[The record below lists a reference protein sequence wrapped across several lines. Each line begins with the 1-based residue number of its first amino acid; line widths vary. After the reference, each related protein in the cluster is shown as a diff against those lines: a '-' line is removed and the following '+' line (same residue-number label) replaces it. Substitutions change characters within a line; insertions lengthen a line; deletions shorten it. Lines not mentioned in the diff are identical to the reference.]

1 MAVARVVMTQLLE
14 ALRDLHAIRVVHR
27 DVKPANLVLVEHER
41 RLKVR
46 RRRSDTLTRREV
58 GR

>member
-1 MAVARVVMTQLLE
+1 VAVARVVMTQLLE

>member
-1 MAVARVVMTQLLE
+1 MVMTQLLE